1 MSLQQLRALVA
12 LAERTPSLRRRLRWQ
27 GSWPSWLQQARQLGF
42 SVSAADLRHLHEL
55 ERQAALLDQSQIP
68 AIRRLR

>member
-12 LAERTPSLRRRLRWQ
+12 LAERTPALRRALRWQ
-27 GSWPSWLQQARQLGF
+27 GSWPCWLQQAQELGF
-42 SVSAADLRHLHEL
+42 SVSEADLRHLHEL